1 MVIIGIDCF
10 LFFRTELCVYPIQMV
25 PQGLG
30 VILCI
35 SYSFRASP
43 ISPYAA
49 VGLSSAAS
57 PYALASNSVLQFIL
71 SVLGTHP

>member
-1 MVIIGIDCF
+1 
-10 LFFRTELCVYPIQMV
+10 MV

-43 ISPYAA
+43 ISPYAT